1 MSAFLLQVQKQDGGS
16 VLEQYR
22 FLNNLRQ
29 SGLAL
34 QRGWFCYVYADA
46 NVFAYIRELDG
57 LNAAFLMVLN
67 FGRESVVTDFSSV
80 SELPDQLT
88 VLMSTNRAND
98 GKVLQKSGIPTQAGE
113 GLVVRY
119 STGTRFNPNHPQE
132 CFISEKAC
140 YLKVMDILYK
150 C

>member
-1 MSAFLLQVQKQDGGS
+1 MSVFLLQIQKQDEGS

-22 FLNNLRQ
+22 FFNNLRQ
-29 SGLAL
+29 SQLSL

-57 LNAAFLMVLN
+57 LNAAFLMVVN

-113 GLVVRY
+113 GLVIRY
-119 STGTRFNPNHPQE
+119 STGTRFNPNHAQE